1 MKRHLSLMTLCLGL
15 AAASAHADETC
26 LWAGGEYRFSEHG
39 IYGDFSI
46 NGDCTEM
53 VWSRLSDG
61 PETTALERSKNG
73 WKGRLTKVRVEL
85 LENGRSLR
93 ITGDGGVMRQTKA
106 TRKN

>member
-1 MKRHLSLMTLCLGL
+1 MKLRLSLTALCLSL
-15 AAASAHADETC
+15 TVAPAFAAETC
-26 LWAGGEYRFSEHG
+26 PWAGGEYSFKESG

-46 NGDCTEM
+46 NSDCTTM
-53 VWSRLSDG
+53 VWSRLNE
-61 PETTALERSKNG
+61 PETTVLERSKGG

-85 LENGRSLR
+85 LENGHNLR